1 MPAGTLTFSRF
12 FPDFFFAPFFG
23 LSAMF
28 EFLIL
33 RSLVTLGSCEKTA
46 LGVALHGRPRAT
58 Q

>member
-1 MPAGTLTFSRF
+1 LTFSRF